1 MIDWNEE
8 HSSAVTRRAFC
19 AQACAAA
26 SLAVLATLTDACGG
40 SPTEPSSG
48 SSAPQLQTVSGSVLN
63 GVVSVNI
70 AAGSTLATP
79 GAAALVQA
87 TNGSFLVART
97 AQDSFTA
104 LTAVCTH
111 EGCTVSGFQNQNYV
125 CPCHGSTF
133 TTSGSVVAGP
143 ASRPLRQFTTQFANN
158 VLTIAT

>member
-1 MIDWNEE
+1 MIDWKEQ

-40 SPTEPSSG
+40 SPTEPSG
-48 SSAPQLQTVSGSVLN
+48 SSAPPLQTVSGSVSN
-63 GVVSVNI
+63 GVVSVNV

-79 GAAALVQA
+79 GAAALVQT

-97 AQDSFTA
+97 APDSFTA

-111 EGCTVSGFQNQNYV
+111 EGCTVSGFQNQTYV

-143 ASRPLRQFTTQFANN
+143 ASRPLRQFATQFASN
-158 VLTIAT
+158 VLTITT